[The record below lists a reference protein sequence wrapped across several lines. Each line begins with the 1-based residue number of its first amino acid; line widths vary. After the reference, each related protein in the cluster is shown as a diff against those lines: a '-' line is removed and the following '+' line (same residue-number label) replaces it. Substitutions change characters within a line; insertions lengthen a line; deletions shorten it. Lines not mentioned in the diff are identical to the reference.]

1 MRAYAAMA
9 SVVLLAGCGGAAD
22 DQPDDAP
29 ISLPAG
35 VPTKQLS
42 HAERELATAY
52 RTFVDAFLSG
62 DGATAYD
69 LLSERCQGVYSPEE
83 YADGSADAAEDIGL
97 VDYVI
102 VSVRVDGGR
111 GEVDGEFPVAELN
124 HKGGTAFVLEDGE
137 WRADRCE

>member
-1 MRAYAAMA
+1 MRTYAAIA
-9 SVVLLAGCGGAAD
+9 AVVLLAGCSGPSD

-42 HAERELATAY
+42 RAERELATAY

-62 DGATAYD
+62 EGATAYD

-83 YADGSADAAEDIGL
+83 YVDGSADAAEDFGL

-102 VSVRVDGGR
+102 VSVTVNGDT

-124 HKGGTAFVLEDGE
+124 HDGGTAFVLEDGK

>member
-1 MRAYAAMA
+1 MRTYAAIA
-9 SVVLLAGCGGAAD
+9 AVVLLTGCGGPAD

-42 HAERELATAY
+42 RAERELAAAY

-62 DGATAYD
+62 DGATAYG
-69 LLSERCQGVYSPEE
+69 LLSERCQDVYSAEE

-102 VSVRVDGGR
+102 VSVTVDGDR

-124 HKGGTAFVLEDGE
+124 HEGGTAFVLEDGK